1 MVDIARNT
9 ANVLLP
15 AEISGEIRQKAQEAS
30 AVMALSRVERLPGA
44 GKTIEVITADPTP
57 NWVAETAEKP
67 VSRPAVG
74 SQVMQGYK
82 MAVIVPFSNEFRRD
96 KNALYN
102 ALVNRLPGTLSK
114 KFDDTI
120 LFGTAPG
127 SNFDVL
133 TGVGVV
139 DIDNTGQ
146 TTYDNLVDAEVALA
160 EAGYVLDGFA
170 LSARGVGLLRKVKD
184 GNGLPLLGSL
194 TGFDNLLGYRVR
206 RTQAVHRDP
215 ADAGATADT
224 VGFAGDWSQATVGIV
239 DDLSVKISD
248 QATINDG
255 GTQLNLW
262 QRNMFAVL
270 VEMEVGFRVSN
281 LAAFR
286 RLTGANTAP

>member
-1 MVDIARNT
+1 MVDVSRSMAG
-9 ANVLLP
+9 VLLP
-15 AEISGEIRQKAQEAS
+15 SEISGAIRQKAQEDS
-30 AVMALSRVERLPGA
+30 AVMALSNVTRLPGA
-44 GKTIEVITADPTP
+44 GTTVEIITGDPTP

-67 VSRPAVG
+67 VSRPTVS

-82 MAVIVPFSNEFRRD
+82 MAVIVPFSN
-96 KNALYN
+96 
-102 ALVNRLPGTLSK
+102 ALVNRLPRTLAA
-114 KFDDTI
+114 KFDNTV

-133 TGVGVV
+133 TSVATLDV
-139 DIDNTGQ
+139 DNAGQ
-146 TTYDNLVDAEVALA
+146 TTYDNLIDVEVALA
-160 EAGYVLDGFA
+160 EAGYPLEGFA

-184 GNGLPLLGSL
+184 ANGLPLLGSL
-194 TGFDNLLGYRVR
+194 TGFDNLLGFPVK
-206 RTQAVHRDP
+206 RTQVVHRDP

-224 VGFAGDWSQATVGIV
+224 VGFAGAWSEATVGIV
-239 DDLSVKISD
+239 DDISVKISD

-270 VEMEVGFRVSN
+270 VEWELGFRVSN
-281 LAAFR
+281 TAAFR